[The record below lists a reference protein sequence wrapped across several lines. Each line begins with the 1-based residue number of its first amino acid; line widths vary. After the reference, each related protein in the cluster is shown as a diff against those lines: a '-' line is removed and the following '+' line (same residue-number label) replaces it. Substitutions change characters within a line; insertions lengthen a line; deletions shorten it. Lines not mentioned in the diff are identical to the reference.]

1 MKIGVFYCYILLSVV
16 RLLLGGMN
24 KVNIIK
30 EWRNR
35 DWIWVI
41 SILLGIIIII
51 LTWRLN
57 DKDNVVNIISMFA
70 SGASI
75 ILAVV
80 AIVQSTIYNSSSNEL
95 YARMTEKLS
104 SLENNVELVKSN
116 ILNNASEVI
125 DNAPIKEEIKEE
137 MKLSLEN
144 VINDEYYL
152 NNNVASA
159 YVIEKIIYDK
169 FKYAYSENY
178 KVRSNIRIGRSEV
191 DSILESD
198 SKIIIVELK
207 VWSQPKIPMLKQAI
221 NKINDFQDKVDNP
234 NKKEIIPILIIVS
247 NDPKY
252 RRLIE
257 NSSVNIVYFTQN
269 ELLNISNNEFKQKI
283 NI

>member
-16 RLLLGGMN
+16 RLLWGGMN